1 MMTAQSVTTRTL
13 KKTLTLPQIVAL
25 YIGAVLGSG
34 ILLIPGVAAEMA
46 GPASLL
52 SWVTMSIVMIP
63 MAITMGLLSA
73 IHPNAGGVSHFVRLV
88 YGNRYGNLV
97 GWFFLLSVPIGA
109 PILAVTGATYV
120 TTLFGWEHGSVYLI
134 AAMMIAA
141 VVGMSLFGMQVTG
154 RLQTIV
160 VSFILA
166 ILVLAIASAV
176 PHAKMEAFTP
186 FLSHGWFSVFQS
198 ASLLFWCFI
207 GWEAVTHLSEEF
219 VDPKKNAIKG
229 VMISSSLVA
238 LLYVGVAIMI
248 IATNS
253 YGRSTTRASLST
265 MVQLSFGQVGGWIV
279 AITAL
284 FICLATANAYVN
296 AAGRIAFSL
305 AKAKSAPAWMA
316 KLHPQTQAPLGG
328 LLFLSGG
335 FVLALLLLA
344 SGAISLEKLIQV
356 PNATFMATYL
366 GGCLAGVKLLRGNK
380 WGHVSAWISLVVTL
394 CLYPF
399 LGWGGLYPLC
409 IFLLVL
415 FFEKKKHIHT

>member
-1 MMTAQSVTTRTL
+1 MMTTQSLTAQTL
-13 KKTLTLPQIVAL
+13 QKTLTLPQIVAL

-34 ILLIPGVAAEMA
+34 ILLIPGIAAEMA

-52 SWVTMSIVMIP
+52 SWITMSLVMIP

-73 IHPNAGGVSHFVRLV
+73 IYPSAGGVSHFVRLV
-88 YGNRYGNLV
+88 YGHRFGNLV

-120 TTLFGWEHGSVYLI
+120 TTLLGWEHSRVYLMAGLII
-134 AAMMIAA
+134 AV
-141 VVGMSLFGMQVTG
+141 VVGMSFLGMQVTG
-154 RLQTIV
+154 RLQTVV

-166 ILVLAIASAV
+166 MLVVAIASAV
-176 PHAKMEAFTP
+176 PHAKIEAFTP
-186 FLSHGWFSVFQS
+186 FVPHGWLSIFQS

-219 VDPKKNAIKG
+219 IDPKKNAMKG
-229 VMISSSLVA
+229 VMISSALIA
-238 LLYVGVAIMI
+238 LLYVGVAIMT
-248 IATNS
+248 IATSS
-253 YGRSTTRASLST
+253 YGTGIKASLST
-265 MVQLSFGQVGGWIV
+265 MVQLTFGQVGGWIV

-296 AAGRIAFSL
+296 AAARIAFAL
-305 AKAKSAPAWMA
+305 AKEKSAPAWMGT
-316 KLHPQTQAPLGG
+316 LHSRTQAPLGG

-335 FVLALLLLA
+335 FVLTLLLLA
-344 SGAISLEKLIQV
+344 SGAISLEKLIQI

-366 GGCLAGVKLLRGNK
+366 GGCLAGIKLLRGNK
-380 WGHVSAWISLVVTL
+380 MGHVSAWISLVVTL

-399 LGWGGLYPLC
+399 LGWGGLYPIC

-415 FFEKKKHIHT
+415 IFNKKQGKSA

>member
-1 MMTAQSVTTRTL
+1 MTTQSVTTRTL

-52 SWVTMSIVMIP
+52 SWVAMSIVMIP

-176 PHAKMEAFTP
+176 PHAKIEAFSP
-186 FLSHGWFSVFQS
+186 FLPHGWLSVFQS

-219 VDPKKNAIKG
+219 VDPKKNASKG
-229 VMISSSLVA
+229 VMISSVLVA
-238 LLYVGVAIMI
+238 LLYVGVAIMT

-253 YGRSTTRASLST
+253 YGGSTTRASLST

-296 AAGRIAFSL
+296 AAARIAFSL

-380 WGHVSAWISLVVTL
+380 WGRVSAWISLVVTL

-399 LGWGGLYPLC
+399 LGWGGLYPIC

-415 FFEKKKHIHT
+415 FFEKKKRIQT